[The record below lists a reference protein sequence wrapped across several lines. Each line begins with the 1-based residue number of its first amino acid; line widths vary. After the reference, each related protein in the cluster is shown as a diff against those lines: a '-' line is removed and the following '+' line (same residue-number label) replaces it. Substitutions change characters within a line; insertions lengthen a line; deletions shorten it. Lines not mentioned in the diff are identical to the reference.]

1 LPPRANVLS
10 IWTVPV
16 EPDETRVLGLYR
28 TDIRTELDQLLA
40 ALPLYDWMQIAVAV
54 AAIVPYLKRSGLSTP
69 ST

>member
-1 LPPRANVLS
+1 MSS

-28 TDIRTELDQLLA
+28 TDSRTELVRLLA
-40 ALPLYDWMQIAVAV
+40 ALPFYDWMQIALTAL
-54 AAIVPYLKRSGLSTP
+54 VPHPNGPTSAPP

>member
-28 TDIRTELDQLLA
+28 TDSRTELDRLLA
-40 ALPLYDWMQIAVAV
+40 ALPLSDWMQIAVA
-54 AAIVPYLKRSGLSTP
+54 ALVPYPKRSGLSTP